1 MDIIPENFDL
11 PLDVDITE
19 NQAKEFFESIQ
30 SALIFRRS
38 SLYLYSWERNAIVI
52 SFDSKWKPYL
62 CEEKGYNT
70 KSQRT
75 YIYPIKDVFK
85 IVIQAY
91 QKAGRDQNG
100 GRSFFTSDCVFYVD
114 ESNDI
119 FDLVRWDWPL
129 GDLVE
134 EIRQME

>member
-1 MDIIPENFDL
+1 VDIIPDNFDL

-19 NQAKEFFESIQ
+19 NQAKDFVESIQ
-30 SALIFRRS
+30 RALIAQKS

-52 SFDSKWKPYL
+52 SFDDEWNPFL
-62 CEEKGYNT
+62 CAVKGYNT
-70 KSQRT
+70 KPQRT
-75 YIYPIKDVFK
+75 KIYPIGDVFK
-85 IVIQAY
+85 MVIHAY
-91 QKAGRDQNG
+91 QKAGRDQYG

-119 FDLVRWDWPL
+119 FELVRWDWPL

-134 EIRQME
+134 EISLMI